1 MSGGSTS
8 NGAPSRALILDCDG
22 VLADTERDGHLVA
35 FNQTFEELG
44 FPFRWSEDEYGV
56 LLKIGGGKERMRG
69 YLAAHPEIDLGSADE
84 LDEKIV
90 AAHKRKS
97 EIYIQLVDEGRLPG
111 RPGVKRLVEEA
122 LDAGWQVAVAST
134 SAARSVEAVLRAV
147 VGEQTRAR
155 MAGVWAG
162 DIVPAK
168 KPAPDIYLLTLKE
181 LGREPAE
188 AVVVEDSE
196 SGAQAAAN
204 AGLRHVVTVSSF
216 TGADPFPAATVVV
229 SDLGEPGAPAQVRA
243 GLDVRNDEGVVDVAA
258 LSRVLDEADA
268 PA

>member
-1 MSGGSTS
+1 M
-8 NGAPSRALILDCDG
+8 SRALILDCDG

-44 FPFRWSEDEYGV
+44 FPFRWSEDEYAV

-69 YLAAHPEIDLGSADE
+69 YLAAHPEIDLGSGDE

-181 LGREPAE
+181 LGREPDE

-196 SGAQAAAN
+196 SGALAAAN